1 MGKVAIVINVEET
14 LERPFASPRSLS
26 AQMRINLCGSAFL
39 RNRDDSHFLPTL
51 QRIANRGRTCLPPS
65 FGTIH
70 K

>member
-51 QRIANRGRTCLPPS
+51 AAHRKSRSHLPPS